1 MNVDPDQTTDNLS
14 YHLVHVVSCL
24 RADEQRNINERKVF
38 WPEEIYEWF

>member
-14 YHLVHVVSCL
+14 YRLAHVVSYL

-38 WPEEIYEWF
+38 